1 MVANAQNLTKNPS
14 EHLNQIQIIITNI
27 HILIWNPKLP
37 NSTIQT

>member
-27 HILIWNPKLP
+27 HIQLWKKLP